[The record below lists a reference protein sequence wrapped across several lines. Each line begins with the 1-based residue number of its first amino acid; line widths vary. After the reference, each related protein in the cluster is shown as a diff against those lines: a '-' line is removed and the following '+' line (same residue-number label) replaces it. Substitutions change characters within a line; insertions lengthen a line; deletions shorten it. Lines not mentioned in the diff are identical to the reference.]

1 MNLTEMEIRLKS
13 SLLVSAEIRRCEGL
27 FLNSVI
33 LHKGDDERGL
43 ILIKQ
48 FVGGKGARIFAQ
60 TRDDD
65 DDVLVWHQPLGK
77 NWLEETK
84 ADQYIARQRKFDEDL
99 WVIEIDDP
107 KNVYTP

>member
-1 MNLTEMEIRLKS
+1 MEIRLKS

-27 FLNSVI
+27 FISGVI

-48 FVGGKGARIFAQ
+48 FVSGEGARIFTQ
-60 TRDDD
+60 SRDDEGT
-65 DDVLVWHQPLGK
+65 LIWHQPLGES
-77 NWLEETK
+77 WLDEAK
-84 ADQYIARQRKFDEDL
+84 ADQYIARQRNFDEDL

-107 KNVYTP
+107 KNIYTPEGA